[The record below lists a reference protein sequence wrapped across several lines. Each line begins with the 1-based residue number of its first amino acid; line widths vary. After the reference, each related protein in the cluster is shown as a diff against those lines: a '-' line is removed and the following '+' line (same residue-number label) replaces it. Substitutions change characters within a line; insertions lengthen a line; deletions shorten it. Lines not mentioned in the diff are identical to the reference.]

1 MVGEVVRARV
11 REVAALVGARAFI
24 AYVAH
29 ENEVP
34 TDGILADA
42 VRVGRSVYLPGGDGG
57 LVALDTDP
65 QWAGGP
71 GGVVTLV
78 GPHVAT
84 VESPGVAVMPLVAW
98 NPAGIRLGRGAG
110 FFDRLFVRLPA
121 GIVRVGL
128 AYEFQEI
135 SDLPRDPWDVPV
147 DFVITERRTV
157 RCGAGAR
164 ALMRPAEA
172 EEEINC
178 HEST

>member
-1 MVGEVVRARV
+1 MAGDVVRARTRAV
-11 REVAALVGARAFI
+11 TALAGARACI

-34 TDGILADA
+34 TAGILADA
-42 VRVGRSVYLPGGDGG
+42 VSGGLSVYLPAGDGG
-57 LVALDTDP
+57 LVALGTDR
-65 QWAGGP
+65 QWARGP
-71 GGVVTLV
+71 GGVVELV

-84 VESPGVAVMPLVAW
+84 VENPCIALVPLVAW
-98 NPAGIRLGRGAG
+98 NPAGVRLGRGAG
-110 FFDRLFVRLPA
+110 YYDRLFVTLPK

-157 RCGAGAR
+157 RCGAGGR
-164 ALMRPAEA
+164 TWMRPAE
-172 EEEINC
+172 EEMNC
-178 HEST
+178 HESV